1 MRAAVAL
8 ACLLF
13 VTVDTCASASAPL
26 PTPKRP
32 PTPSPAGLVPLPC
45 DGSEPLRPAH
55 GFYCLGDRN
64 YVTPQARQAII
75 RTARAVHKAYPDTV
89 VTFMDASWPSG
100 KKPFPPHL
108 SHGDGRQIDL
118 ALFYESKDG
127 RRLPKPPGSINGYED
142 FEPRPVAEPDPCPGK
157 WKHRRPDPP
166 KSRTWRLDE
175 GRSEFLTRTLIK
187 EGQVRRVLIE
197 PHLEKRFGLW
207 GNAKA
212 RFQGCHAARH
222 DDHLHVDFR

>member
-1 MRAAVAL
+1 MRLAAAL

-13 VTVDTCASASAPL
+13 VAFDSAAGSAGPI
-26 PTPKRP
+26 PAPKKR

-55 GFYCLGDRN
+55 GFYCLGDRH
-64 YVTPQARQAII
+64 YVTPQARDAIV
-75 RTARAVHKAYPDTV
+75 RAARAVHAAYPDTV

-118 ALFYESKDG
+118 ALFYETKDG
-127 RRLPKPPGSINGYED
+127 EALPKPPNSINGYEA
-142 FEPRPVAEPDPCPGK
+142 FEPRPASEADPCPGR
-157 WKHRRPDPP
+157 WKHRRADPP
-166 KSRTWRLDE
+166 KTRAWRLDDD
-175 GRSEFLTRTLIK
+175 RSELLTRALV
-187 EGQVRRVLIE
+187 GDRRVRRVLIE

-207 GNAKA
+207 GHAKA

-222 DDHLHVDFR
+222 DDHLHVDFL